1 MRDINFLYCMV
12 NATVNTLT
20 KQFHL
25 DEKMLRL
32 SSSFT
37 LLNVFEKKKGI
48 MKNSSSGV
56 DLGGGCR
63 GCTPPLR

>member
-1 MRDINFLYCMV
+1 MRDINFLYCTI
-12 NATVNTLT
+12 NATIINTLT

-25 DEKMLRL
+25 DEKMLTL

-48 MKNSSSGV
+48 MKNSS
-56 DLGGGCR
+56 L
-63 GCTPPLR
+63 

>member
-1 MRDINFLYCMV
+1 MV

-25 DEKMLRL
+25 DEKMLML

-37 LLNVFEKKKGI
+37 LFTAFEKKKGI
-48 MKNSSSGV
+48 MKNST
-56 DLGGGCR
+56 L
-63 GCTPPLR
+63 